1 MISFKKHTLKNGLR
15 VIIHEDRSTP
25 LVAVNILYNVGARDE
40 DPSRTG
46 FAHLF
51 EHLMFGGSEHIPTF
65 DGPLQ
70 LAGAENNA
78 FTSNDITNYYETIP
92 AENIETALWLESDR
106 MNKLNFEAAL
116 DVQRKVVCE
125 EFKEHY
131 LNQPY
136 GDVWHKLRALAY
148 TTHPYQWPTIG
159 KELKHIEEATY
170 EDVER
175 FFYKF
180 YRPNNAIL
188 VLAGNINAEHGI
200 ALTEKWFSEIPSG
213 EPIDKK
219 KIVQEPQQVESHFL
233 EVKADVPV
241 TAIFKAYHMPARY
254 DEHYFAAD
262 LLSDVLSA
270 GRSSRLFHPL
280 VKEKKIFSE
289 ISAYVT
295 GSIDPGLLVIEGKL
309 ADGITPQSAEVA
321 LQEELDKVIHYRI
334 SDEELQKVKNRIE
347 SQMEFGETELL
358 NRAMGLAYAELLG
371 DADIVNKEKEQY
383 MAVSAEQIQEQA
395 QIILRPSNCSTL
407 HYLAD

>member
-1 MISFKKHTLKNGLR
+1 
-15 VIIHEDRSTP
+15 
-25 LVAVNILYNVGARDE
+25 LYNVGARDE
-40 DPSRTG
+40 HPERTG

-51 EHLMFGGSEHIPTF
+51 EHLMFGGSEHIPVF

-92 AENIETALWLESDR
+92 VENLETALWLESDR
-106 MNKLNFEAAL
+106 MNKLNFDAAL
-116 DVQRKVVCE
+116 DIQRKVVSE

-159 KELKHIEEATY
+159 KELKHIEEATLQ
-170 EDVER
+170 DVEQ
-175 FFYKF
+175 FFYTY

-188 VLAGNINAEHGI
+188 VLAGNISADDGFT
-200 ALTEKWFSEIPSG
+200 LTEKWFGDIAAGKPVDKTKIPK
-213 EPIDKK
+213 EPK
-219 KIVQEPQQVESHFL
+219 QLESRFL

-241 TAIFKAYHMPARY
+241 TALFKAYHMPARY
-254 DEHYFAAD
+254 DDNYFAAD

-270 GRSSRLFHPL
+270 GRSSRLYHPL

-289 ISAYVT
+289 VSAYIT
-295 GSIDPGLLVIEGKL
+295 GSIDPGLLVVEGKL
-309 ADGITPQSAEVA
+309 ADGISISDAEKA
-321 LQEELDKVIHYRI
+321 LQIELDKVVQEKI
-334 SDEELQKVKNRIE
+334 SVDELQKVKNRIE

-371 DADIVNKEKEQY
+371 DANIVNTEKQQY
-383 MAVSAEQIQEQA
+383 LAVTAEEIQMQA
-395 QIILRPSNCSTL
+395 QQILRDTNCSTL
-407 HYLAD
+407 HYLAN

>member
-407 HYLAD
+407 HYLAN

>member
-159 KELKHIEEATY
+159 KELKHIEEATC

-188 VLAGNINAEHGI
+188 VLAGNINAEYGI

-407 HYLAD
+407 HYLAN